1 MRSDTPE
8 EEISM
13 TVPSEIDGAAPVLAH
28 HEIEITAP
36 LDEVWRLH
44 IDVNAWTS
52 WQKDITAASIE
63 GAFEVDNSFRWSSYG
78 LEVTS
83 TIYAITDR
91 SRILWGGTGAGITG
105 IHEWRFAET
114 ANGVR
119 VTTDESFAGQPVE
132 ADAATMQSM
141 LDASLVSW
149 LDHLKKA
156 AESRP

>member
-1 MRSDTPE
+1 
-8 EEISM
+8 M

-36 LDEVWRLH
+36 LDEVWQLH
-44 IDVNAWTS
+44 VDVNAWTS

-63 GAFEVDNSFRWSSYG
+63 GAFEVGNSFRWSSYG

-83 TIYAITDR
+83 TIYAITDHAR
-91 SRILWGGTGAGITG
+91 VLWGGTGAGITG

-114 ANGVR
+114 PDGVR

-132 ADAATMQSM
+132 ADATTMQSM

-156 AESRP
+156 AESRA

>member
-1 MRSDTPE
+1 
-8 EEISM
+8 M
-13 TVPSEIDGAAPVLAH
+13 TVPSEIDGASPVLAH

-44 IDVNAWTS
+44 VDVNGWTS
-52 WQKDITAASIE
+52 WQNDITAASLE
-63 GAFEVDNSFRWSSYG
+63 SAFEVGNSFRWSSYG

-91 SRILWGGTGAGITG
+91 SRVLWGGTGAEITG

-114 ANGVR
+114 PNGVR

-132 ADAATMQSM
+132 ADATTMQSM

-149 LDHLKKA
+149 LDHPKKA
-156 AESRP
+156 AESRA